1 MKIDVLAFLH
11 LKRCQEAINEKRD
24 KEESDNE

>member
-1 MKIDVLAFLH
+1 MKIDVLTSLH